1 MIYDVHVHFRNE
13 HMMRRL
19 LAQAERLDMV
29 MCTNSINLEGSS
41 SPNFPSRAFV
51 TACNDRTLGLA
62 QQHPERVIPFWYLNP
77 VHGQYACDEL
87 ERRVKGFRGRQG
99 VKLWEAIRGNNPQV
113 DGIMQICAEYR
124 LPVLQH
130 TFAEVTGNLPT
141 ETSGP
146 DMREMALRHPN
157 VTFFF
162 GHAAGDIEVG
172 AKCALGLPNV
182 LMDVGGN
189 EATNGYTEILVKH
202 VGADHVV
209 YGSDASGRSFAS
221 QLAKVFGA
229 DLAPGEKEQ
238 ILRSNVQRI
247 FDRQQELDNASI

>member
-1 MIYDVHVHFRNE
+1 M
-13 HMMRRL
+13 
-19 LAQAERLDMV
+19 
-29 MCTNSINLEGSS
+29 
-41 SPNFPSRAFV
+41 
-51 TACNDRTLGLA
+51 
-62 QQHPERVIPFWYLNP
+62 
-77 VHGQYACDEL
+77 
-87 ERRVKGFRGRQG
+87 
-99 VKLWEAIRGNNPQV
+99 KLWEAIRGNNPRV
-113 DGIMQICAEYR
+113 DGIMQLCAEYR

-146 DMREMALRHPN
+146 DMREMALRHPD

-229 DLAPGEKEQ
+229 DLTREEKEQ
-238 ILRSNVQRI
+238 ILSANVQRV
-247 FDRQQELDNASI
+247 FDRQQA

>member
-1 MIYDVHVHFRNE
+1 MIYDVHVHFRSVQ
-13 HMMRRL
+13 MMQRA

-29 MCTNSINLEGSS
+29 LCTNSINLEGSA
-41 SPNFPSRAFV
+41 SPNFPSREFV

-62 QQHPERVIPFWYLNP
+62 RQHPQRVIPFWYLNP
-77 VHGQYACDEL
+77 VHGQFACDEL
-87 ERRVKGFRGRQG
+87 ERRVKGFRGLQG
-99 VKLWEAIRGNNPQV
+99 VKLWEAVRGNNPIV

-146 DMREMALRHPN
+146 DMREMALRHPD

-172 AKCALGLPNV
+172 AKC
-182 LMDVGGN
+182 
-189 EATNGYTEILVKH
+189 
-202 VGADHVV
+202 
-209 YGSDASGRSFAS
+209 GR
-221 QLAKVFGA
+221 
-229 DLAPGEKEQ
+229 
-238 ILRSNVQRI
+238 
-247 FDRQQELDNASI
+247 

>member
-1 MIYDVHVHFRNE
+1 MIYDVHMHFRNVT
-13 HMMRRL
+13 MMARA
-19 LAQAERLDMV
+19 LAQAERLDLV
-29 MCTNSINLEGSS
+29 LCTNSINLEGSS

-51 TACNDRTLGLA
+51 TACNDRTLELA
-62 QQHPERVIPFWYLNP
+62 QQHPQRIIPFWYLNP
-77 VHGQYACDEL
+77 VHGQFACDEL
-87 ERRVKGFRGRQG
+87 ERRVKVYRGRQG
-99 VKLWEAIRGNNPQV
+99 VKLWEAIRGNNPKL

-146 DMREMALRHPN
+146 DMREMALRHPD
-157 VTFFF
+157 VSFFF

-182 LMDVGGN
+182 FMDVGGN

-202 VGADHVV
+202 VGASHVV
-209 YGSDASGRSFAS
+209 YGSDGSGRSFAS
-221 QLAKVFGA
+221 QLSKILGA
-229 DLAPGEKEQ
+229 DLTPEERDS
-238 ILRSNVQRI
+238 ILFGNVQRI
-247 FDRQQELDNASI
+247 FERQQELSSARL